1 MHLFCKFVHSYDG
14 DCFCRNRRKI
24 KNRHRIEMVA
34 VYALIELDLKMVV
47 VCREATEL
55 NETKP
60 LLSRFILC
68 RPWILFK
75 NKTNRSRIIPN
86 RFIWKS
92 YRSLLFSLFIRT
104 TCVCT
109 IRAHIV
115 SNLFSAIGLNS
126 QALLSFATARSIGAT
141 IASDTHAPAICSL
154 NCQTPLYV
162 R

>member
-68 RPWILFK
+68 RP
-75 NKTNRSRIIPN
+75 
-86 RFIWKS
+86 
-92 YRSLLFSLFIRT
+92 
-104 TCVCT
+104 
-109 IRAHIV
+109 
-115 SNLFSAIGLNS
+115 
-126 QALLSFATARSIGAT
+126 
-141 IASDTHAPAICSL
+141 
-154 NCQTPLYV
+154 
-162 R
+162 